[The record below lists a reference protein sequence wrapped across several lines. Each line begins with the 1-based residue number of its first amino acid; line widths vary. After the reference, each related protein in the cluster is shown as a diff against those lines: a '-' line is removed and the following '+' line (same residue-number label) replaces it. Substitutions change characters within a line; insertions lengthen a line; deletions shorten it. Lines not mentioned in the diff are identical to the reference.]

1 MKKLIIT
8 LIALTLSFNLF
19 ASTETGDK
27 NKDKKNKKETTAAP
41 APKAYSADIFEHKDN
56 AVAVHFTKPVE
67 QKVTIKIKNVKGE
80 VLFFEKIKND
90 NQVIK
95 KYQLDQLPAGE
106 YHVEI
111 HNNIETLVKVITVK

>member
-1 MKKLIIT
+1 MKNLIIT
-8 LIALTLSFNLF
+8 FIALTLSLNIF
-19 ASTETGDK
+19 AATGNGDN
-27 NKDKKNKKETTAAP
+27 NKDKKNKKEAAAAP

-56 AVAVHFTKPVE
+56 AVAVHFTKPAD

-80 VLFFEKIKND
+80 VLFFEKIKNE

-95 KYQLDQLPAGE
+95 KYELDQLPAGE

-111 HNNIETLVKVITVK
+111 HNNIETLVKVITVE

>member
-1 MKKLIIT
+1 MKNIIIT
-8 LIALTLSFNLF
+8 LIALTFSLNIF
-19 ASTETGDK
+19 AATGNGDK
-27 NKDKKNKKETTAAP
+27 NKDKKAKKETAA
-41 APKAYSADIFEHKDN
+41 KAYSADIFEHKDN
-56 AVAVHFTKPVE
+56 AVAVHFTKPAE

-95 KYQLDQLPAGE
+95 KYELDQLPAGE